1 MNASRFGELE
11 VIARMPHGEP
21 RYATPLL
28 FIHGAYT
35 AAWCWE
41 ETFLDYFAGL
51 GFACYAVS
59 LSGHGQSRRKGQLDQ
74 FSLEDYVADVD
85 EVARNLPR
93 APALIGHS
101 MGGMVVQKYLE
112 KHPSAGTPAAV
123 LLCSVPPHGLL
134 GAAFGLMLRKPSLLI
149 DLNRIM
155 GGGQPD
161 LQTVR
166 EALFHQPIDTDVLRR
181 YASLA
186 QPESHRAIW
195 DMTLFNLPVPA
206 LMKLPPLLIMGAEH
220 DRLIPPAL
228 VHLTALS
235 YHQHAHIIPGLG
247 HGVMLERDWKRAAE
261 PIAHWLAQQL
271 G

>member
-1 MNASRFGELE
+1 MNNTRFGELE
-11 VIARMPHGEP
+11 VIVRTPAERP
-21 RYATPLL
+21 RFETPLL

-41 ETFLDYFAGL
+41 ETFLDYFAAL
-51 GFACYAVS
+51 GFSCYAVS
-59 LSGHGQSRRKGQLDQ
+59 LSGHGRSRTRSELDHY
-74 FSLEDYVADVD
+74 SLQDYVNDVH
-85 EVARNLPR
+85 EVASALGTP
-93 APALIGHS
+93 PALIGHS

-112 KHPSAGTPAAV
+112 QHRAIATPAAV
-123 LLCSVPPHGLL
+123 LLCSVPPQGLI
-134 GAAFGLMLRKPSLLI
+134 GSAVGLMLSQPTLLS

-161 LQTVR
+161 LNTVR
-166 EALFHQPIDTDVLRR
+166 EALFHQPIDTAVLRR

-195 DMTLFNLPVPA
+195 DMTWFNLPIPA
-206 LMKLPPLLIMGAEH
+206 LMRRVPMLVMGAEH

-228 VHLTALS
+228 VRMTAAT
-235 YHQHAHIIPGLG
+235 YGQPAHILPGLG
-247 HGVMLERDWKRAAE
+247 HGLMLEHDWKRPADMMAE
-261 PIAHWLAQQL
+261 WLKHQL